1 MGDFVFIR
9 YRPGPGSNIVFRS
22 FYKLP
27 EGLTCDQCVLQ
38 WRYVAGNNW
47 GNCPNGT
54 GMVGCGPQEQ
64 FRGCADVK
72 ITLDGIPDVPTDL
85 GTTNATVT
93 TTQKPR
99 TRGTVTSRYTR
110 PTTSTEASLSSST
123 ASAVEVVTKSTT
135 DSTAVQPNAGSV
147 DASSNPGPYA
157 GIIIA
162 LATLLLA
169 IILVCGTILY
179 FHSFHQGV
187 KAFVGARMRR
197 SAVANAPACEHK
209 APLKLPASVFAQHQP
224 PEVTGDTKPPVPPR
238 IRHNDIRQLSL
249 TISEPLDVC
258 INGIFVSRED
268 AGSPSPSAIPGSERN
283 VSVA

>member
-1 MGDFVFIR
+1 
-9 YRPGPGSNIVFRS
+9 
-22 FYKLP
+22 
-27 EGLTCDQCVLQ
+27 
-38 WRYVAGNNW
+38 
-47 GNCPNGT
+47 
-54 GMVGCGPQEQ
+54 MVGCGPQEE

-72 ITLDGIPDVPTDL
+72 ITLDGIPDTVPIAPVTN
-85 GTTNATVT
+85 TTTTTVS

-110 PTTSTEASLSSST
+110 PTTSTEATSST
-123 ASAVEVVTKSTT
+123 TASGVEVVTKSTT
-135 DSTAVQPNAGSV
+135 ESIAVQPNSGSIE
-147 DASSNPGPYA
+147 ASVNPGPYA

-169 IILVCGTILY
+169 IILVCGTIIY

-187 KAFVGARMRR
+187 KTFVGARMRR
-197 SAVANAPACEHK
+197 SAGGNSSNCEHK
-209 APLKLPASVFAQHQP
+209 APLKLPASVFSQHQP

-238 IRHNDIRQLSL
+238 IRLNDIRQLSL

-258 INGIFVSRED
+258 INGISVPRED
-268 AGSPSPSAIPGSERN
+268 AGTPSPSAMVDSSERN